1 MMRKVFRINF
11 SNGIK
16 NNTFSLARQLVRLR
30 RNHASYWMTATSLD
44 LLAHEHLVAEACEVN
59 MGHLSCV
66 LVDEG
71 VVSKAMTKADFVT
84 YHGPDSQSVLVCWTH
99 SITPALRW
107 SGTMT
112 YARCSKLLWSSRVV
126 CIGLTPPAG
135 RSPLD

>member
-1 MMRKVFRINF
+1 MP
-11 SNGIK
+11 
-16 NNTFSLARQLVRLR
+16 L
-30 RNHASYWMTATSLD
+30 SYCLSIDPSLD

-71 VVSKAMTKADFVT
+71 VVSKAMTKASYVAN
-84 YHGPDSQSVLVCWTH
+84 HGPDSQSVLVCWTH